1 MIINNKNIKI
11 FLFLLL
17 GIFSILINNHYGN
30 IGIFAIDSL
39 GFFDTAYSILLDK
52 HPFKDFWIFSGPLVD
67 YIQAAFFK
75 EMGHITPKVGTDAAI
90 FNEQGQILLMDRVDG
105 SGWCLPCGWL
115 EPNETPAQA
124 IVREVKEETG
134 LDVNVTRLVGVFTR
148 FPETDF
154 SPHTMV
160 AVVHLCEVLGGE
172 LTLSHEGLD
181 LKYWDLDAP
190 IRWHANHAHYARMA
204 DQCRRLGDGF
214 QAVSA

>member
-1 MIINNKNIKI
+1 MPNLN
-11 FLFLLL
+11 
-17 GIFSILINNHYGN
+17 
-30 IGIFAIDSL
+30 
-39 GFFDTAYSILLDK
+39 LLDEIQAIARNGLNYATNLY
-52 HPFKDFWIFSGPLVD
+52 DRERYERLLVLCLQEYEPLVNQPAAV
-67 YIQAAFFK
+67 IQAAFLK

-90 FNEQGQILLMDRVDG
+90 FNQKGQILLMDRVDG

-134 LDVNVTRLVGVFTR
+134 LDVKVTRLVGVFTR
-148 FPETDF
+148 FPEMSF

-190 IRWHANHAHYARMA
+190 IHWHANHADYAKMA
-204 DQCRRLGDGF
+204 DLCRRLGDEF